1 MNDMPDFL
9 KTKAEAT
16 DDLGEA
22 FKTKE
27 DKTCGTTPPK
37 TVTIILTT
45 IIWTALACV
54 IMALVM
60 LYINKPCVCENTTTD
75 CAVPADA
82 PEKPADG
89 NEPHAE
95 DSESPADAPEKPAD
109 ASEPP
114 ADGSESPEKPAE
126 NSESSTEKNN

>member
-9 KTKAEAT
+9 KTKAEAA

-22 FKTKE
+22 FKAKE

-60 LYINKPCVCENTTTD
+60 LYINKPCVCESNTTN
-75 CAVPADA
+75 CAA
-82 PEKPADG
+82 
-89 NEPHAE
+89 
-95 DSESPADAPEKPAD
+95 PADAPEKPAD

-126 NSESSTEKNN
+126 NSESSTEKTN